1 MSQQVQVVGAGL
13 VGSLLAGILQKRG
26 YEVDLLEKRSDPRK
40 AEVYGGRSINLAL
53 SYRGL
58 EALELLELSNKAKEL
73 GIPMRGRVI
82 HEANGET
89 NFQPY
94 SKSPK
99 KFIYSIS
106 RKRLNELLLDE
117 AERLGVKI
125 RFDTSWKEGEG
136 IVFGADGTNS
146 AVRETIKEN
155 DFTEEPLSHWY
166 KEVEFKPVGGDYAF
180 EQFEALHIWPR
191 KEFMLIA
198 LPNQDKSFTGTLF
211 MPHDAQASNELER
224 DPVAFFKTNFPDA
237 LEKLPD
243 LAQQFTDNPKSIL
256 GTQHNTCWAA
266 DKKMILGDAAHAIVP
281 FYGQGMNAGFEDCD
295 LLDQALD
302 SESLEHLDFLQ
313 FSNWRK
319 RDTEA
324 ISEMA
329 LENFEEMKSG
339 VIDERFLTKK
349 RISQHF
355 LETRMGW
362 ISKYEKVTFSSM
374 PYREIQR
381 RVRIQDEELEELLNS
396 YSEKEILER
405 WPISTT

>member
-26 YEVDLLEKRSDPRK
+26 YAVDLVEKRSDPRK
-40 AEVYGGRSINLAL
+40 ADVYGGRSINLAL

-58 EALELLELSNKAKEL
+58 EALELLELAKKAKEL

-82 HEANGET
+82 HEVNGET

-94 SKSPK
+94 SKSSK

-106 RKRLNELLLDE
+106 RKTLNELLLDE
-117 AERLGVKI
+117 AERSGVNI

-146 AVRETIKEN
+146 AVRETIEEN
-155 DFTEEPLSHWY
+155 DFAEEPLSHWY

-211 MPHDAQASNELER
+211 MPHDAEESMELER
-224 DPVAFFKTNFPDA
+224 DPAAFFRTHFPDA
-237 LEKLPD
+237 LDKLPD
-243 LAQQFTDNPKSIL
+243 LVQQFTDNPKSML
-256 GTQHNTCWAA
+256 STQRNTCWAA

-324 ISEMA
+324 IASMA

-339 VIDERFLTKK
+339 VIDEHFLSKK
-349 RISQHF
+349 RISEHF
-355 LETRMGW
+355 LETRVGW

-374 PYREIQR
+374 PYSEIQR
-381 RVRIQDEELEELLNS
+381 RIIKQEEELDRLLKDSSEE
-396 YSEKEILER
+396 EIVQA
-405 WPISTT
+405 SF